1 MSEVRC
7 KSRCYPKLVITS
19 PLIHYV
25 VHRLSNSSNDIKS
38 RWINRKPTWTSFY
51 RPLLNHN
58 ITKQLHDDFFSKKEV
73 AIPRTMIVWSCLSQS
88 SHYTVWVLP
97 VNEESQNQRINML
110 MRYMVPWN
118 AAKELYNVMISVVNL
133 GKTRF
138 RRKKNNTSMSACF
151 YVFSFVVGLLQEKE
165 WGQPTTPPQSSN
177 DFPHGLPRL
186 SC

>member
-1 MSEVRC
+1 MSEIRC
-7 KSRCYPKLVITS
+7 ETRCYPKLVITS

-97 VNEESQNQRINML
+97 VNEESWNQRISML
-110 MRYMVPWN
+110 MWYMVPWN
-118 AAKELYNVMISVVNL
+118 ATKELYNGGCSL
-133 GKTRF
+133 E
-138 RRKKNNTSMSACF
+138 
-151 YVFSFVVGLLQEKE
+151 FVVSYVNWQRSFLF
-165 WGQPTTPPQSSN
+165 PNSIVHPQLIIHIHKHTGN
-177 DFPHGLPRL
+177 VP
-186 SC
+186 